1 MECYLLINR
10 NVLWEHTTTWMSL
23 KNVRL
28 IEGSPAR
35 SLLIKCKFAEPEGRF
50 VVKGMGVL
58 INCKYTHRKFLG
70 MMGTFSSCII
80 VIMSQL
86 QM

>member
-10 NVLWEHTTTWMSL
+10 NTLREHTTTWMNL

-28 IEGSPAR
+28 IEGSPER
-35 SLLIKCKFAEPEGRF
+35 NLIKCKFTEPEGRL

-70 MMGTFSSCII
+70 MMETFSSCII